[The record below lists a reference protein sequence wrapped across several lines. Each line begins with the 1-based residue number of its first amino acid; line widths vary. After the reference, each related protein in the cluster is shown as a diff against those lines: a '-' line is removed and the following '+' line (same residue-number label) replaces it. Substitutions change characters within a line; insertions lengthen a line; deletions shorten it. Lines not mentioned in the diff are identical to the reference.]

1 MVKKLLYI
9 LLVSSV
15 TFFSCEQKGAY
26 LITGKFQ
33 HLSDTL
39 VFIINNSER
48 KTETVVCEDNQF
60 VIKGYTDSLTYLF
73 VYASD
78 FNTWLDVWVNS
89 QDQLVISGDIKYP
102 DLIEVSGNAVNEKLS
117 EFKRTNASLLREK
130 RDLYYMQQEVLD
142 GNLEGNFSE
151 SDIVAKISNIN
162 HQLKEKADVF
172 VRNNPN
178 ELASVVLLRDYLV
191 DVEDVE
197 KLEEYLSLLQSPVT
211 ESEIYQQISDL
222 AQRVIQTFVGS
233 LAPEFEIIDVKGDTA
248 QLSDYKDEYLLLT
261 FAASWCDVC
270 RKDNKELVKVYEK
283 YRKKGLKMLTIS
295 FDENRKDWQDAA
307 KEDNIGWRQAIDT
320 HGWGAQMLELYNIS
334 TIPSNFL
341 IDKSGTIICKNLY
354 EDELMKKLE
363 DIFMPQTK

>member
-15 TFFSCEQKGAY
+15 ALFSCEQKGAY
-26 LITGKFQ
+26 LITSKFQ
-33 HLSDTL
+33 HLSDSL
-39 VFIINNSER
+39 VFITNIGER
-48 KTETVVCEDNQF
+48 KTDTVICENNQF
-60 VIKGYTDSLTYLF
+60 VINGIADSLTYLSMF
-73 VYASD
+73 APD
-78 FNTWLDVWVNS
+78 FGVWLDIWVNS
-89 QDQLVISGDIKYP
+89 KDHLIISGDIKYP
-102 DLIEVSGNAVNEKLS
+102 DLIEISGSAVNEKLS
-117 EFKRTNASLLREK
+117 EFKRANASLLREK
-130 RDLYYMQQEVLD
+130 RDLYYMQQEVLEE
-142 GNLEGNFSE
+142 NLDGNFSE

-162 HQLKEKADVF
+162 HQLREKADVF
-172 VRNNPN
+172 VRNNPG
-178 ELASVVLLRDYLV
+178 ELASIVLLRDYLV

-197 KLEEYLSLLQSPVT
+197 KLDEYLSLLQPPVT
-211 ESEIYQQISDL
+211 ESEIYRQLSDL
-222 AQRVIQTFVGS
+222 AQRIIRTFVGS
-233 LAPEFEIIDVKGDTA
+233 FAPEFEIIDVKGDTA

-270 RKDNKELVKVYEK
+270 RKDNKELVKVYET

-307 KEDNIGWRQAIDT
+307 KEDNIAWRQAIDT

-341 IDKSGTIICKNLY
+341 IDKSGVIIYKNLY

-363 DIFMPQTK
+363 DIFMLQTK